1 MNFLNFRVWKLLGI
15 AIATLAF
22 SACQGNKNFSTPI
35 SPSPPSSPPEVANP
49 EPEPDV
55 IVKTTSV
62 EMILSFGDS
71 ITNGNGNTGIAY
83 PVKLQALLQAQYPS
97 QTITVSNAGID
108 GELAMDGV
116 VRLAGTITP
125 NDDLVI
131 LLEGVN
137 DTNDNVPTSS
147 ILNALESM
155 VQISQASGKEVILCT
170 LLPVFPNA
178 NGHYKADPIKVEEI
192 NAQIPSIAASKGA
205 ILVDMHAAFGNDTSL
220 MSDGLHPN
228 DAGYQLMAEVL
239 FNAIVTNFESTETLS
254 H

>member
-1 MNFLNFRVWKLLGI
+1 MNFLNFRVLKLLGI
-15 AIATLAF
+15 AIADLAF
-22 SACQGNKNFSTPI
+22 AACQADENFSTPI
-35 SPSPPSSPPEVANP
+35 SPSPQSPPPEVTTPGP
-49 EPEPDV
+49 EV
-55 IVKTTSV
+55 VVKTTSV
-62 EMILSFGDS
+62 DTILSFGDS
-71 ITNGNGNTGIAY
+71 ITNGNGNTAISY
-83 PVKLQALLQAQYPS
+83 PIKLQALLQAQYSS

-108 GELAMDGV
+108 GELAMDGIA
-116 VRLAGTITP
+116 RLAETITL

-137 DTNDNVPTSS
+137 DTNNDIPTSS
-147 ILNALESM
+147 IINALESM
-155 VQISQASGKEVILCT
+155 VQISQVSGKEVILCT
-170 LLPVFPNA
+170 LTPVFPNA

-205 ILVDMHAAFGNDTSL
+205 ILVDMYAAFGTDTSL
-220 MSDGLHPN
+220 MSDGLHPT

>member
-1 MNFLNFRVWKLLGI
+1 MNFLNFRVRKLLGI

-22 SACQGNKNFSTPI
+22 SACQADENFSTPI
-35 SPSPPSSPPEVANP
+35 SPSPPSPPPEVTT
-49 EPEPDV
+49 PEPDV

-62 EMILSFGDS
+62 DTILSFGDS
-71 ITNGNGNTGIAY
+71 ITNGNGNTAISY
-83 PVKLQALLQAQYPS
+83 PIKLQALLQAQYSS

-116 VRLAGTITP
+116 VRLAETITP

-137 DTNDNVPTSS
+137 DTNDDIPTSS
-147 ILNALESM
+147 IINALESM

-170 LLPVFPNA
+170 LTPVFPNA

-205 ILVDMHAAFGNDTSL
+205 ILVDMHAAFGTDTSL

>member
-1 MNFLNFRVWKLLGI
+1 MNFLNFRVRKLLGI
-15 AIATLAF
+15 TMATLAF
-22 SACQGNKNFSTPI
+22 SACQGNENFSAPI
-35 SPSPPSSPPEVANP
+35 SPSPPSPPPEVTT
-49 EPEPDV
+49 PEPDV

-62 EMILSFGDS
+62 DTILSFGDS
-71 ITNGNGNTGIAY
+71 ITNGNGNTAISY
-83 PVKLQALLQAQYPS
+83 PIKLQALLQAQYSS

-108 GELAMDGV
+108 GELAMYGV
-116 VRLAGTITP
+116 VRLAETITP

-137 DTNDNVPTSS
+137 DTNNDIPTSS
-147 ILNALESM
+147 IINALESM

-170 LLPVFPNA
+170 LTPVFPNA
-178 NGHYKADPIKVEEI
+178 NGHYKADPSKVEEI

-205 ILVDMHAAFGNDTSL
+205 ILVDMYAAFGTDTSL
-220 MSDGLHPN
+220 MSDGLHPT